1 MTQSYWDKPQSEEV
15 IFAAL
20 KARGFKI
27 YDHGNEYKIVLS
39 PEQAPELNQGRIPKT
54 IGLELFIYDSD
65 IAVLGEFKKVIAH
78 PFTVVIE
85 KKKPKPAKVK
95 RQVFKCANK
104 SCRAKIYP
112 NKNGPWI
119 GECPYCGS
127 LGELFA

>member
-1 MTQSYWDKPQSEEV
+1 MTQSYWDNPQTEEV

-27 YDHGNEYKIVLS
+27 YDHGDQYRIKLS
-39 PEQAPELNQGRIPKT
+39 SDVAPELNQGIVPKT
-54 IGLELFIYDSD
+54 IGLELFVFDTD
-65 IAVLGEFKKVIAH
+65 IAVLGELKKVIAH
-78 PFTVVIE
+78 PFTLVIE
-85 KKKPKPAKVK
+85 KKKQKPAKPK
-95 RQVFKCANK
+95 KQVFKCANK
-104 SCRAKIYP
+104 LCKAKIYP